1 MVFYGS
7 PNSSYGGY
15 RYNYEKIRISKGW
28 EAGSKEIVEEE
39 IREFDSLWQNTN
51 EFVEVYE
58 YQKTAE
64 KKLLDIIDKRTNK
77 NKQNEIVLRDY
88 QEQAIQAWIDN
99 NYRGFFV
106 MATGTGKTWTA
117 IFAAKN

>member
-1 MVFYGS
+1 MRKAQCF
-7 PNSSYGGY
+7 
-15 RYNYEKIRISKGW
+15 ILW

-77 NKQNEIVLRDY
+77 NKQKRECSSWRQDTKHKVFTSVDWQRKNFAFTLKH
-88 QEQAIQAWIDN
+88 
-99 NYRGFFV
+99 RG
-106 MATGTGKTWTA
+106 
-117 IFAAKN
+117 